1 MVRGSGR
8 PGWGVS
14 AVGGY
19 ALDASIRFNDAVAGA
34 VSDDG
39 VAYVSDDLTIQAF
52 RFVLPN

>member
-1 MVRGSGR
+1 
-8 PGWGVS
+8 VS
-14 AVGGY
+14 TVGGY